1 MNLPAAREI
10 RAAKVERRAATPMAG
25 AIAGILFAVL
35 FGVSVTMIDNTM
47 ADLSKD
53 TGA

>member
-1 MNLPAAREI
+1 VTSGLPRSSAG
-10 RAAKVERRAATPMAG
+10 RRRRSPG